1 MVFDLQEQREAWG
14 LDPQVHHC
22 NHGSYGAVPLE
33 VRAAQ
38 RAIQDYVQRNPVGFF
53 AREAQ
58 AQVAAA
64 RAKIAAFLGQ
74 EPDQIALVRNATEA
88 ASTTLRGFPFQAGDE
103 ALVLDQEY
111 GAVVY
116 AVQRAVANAGGV
128 LREVAISMDDDPM
141 RMVARVD
148 AAIHPRTRLLVV
160 DHITSATARVLP
172 VQQLADLCRERGIAI
187 AVDASHAPG
196 QLDLDLDRL
205 DADFWFGNLHKWVC
219 APLGSAVYRI
229 APRWQARMRPLIV
242 SWRDLEDYPAP
253 WDMLGTVDISAWL
266 AAPAAID
273 FFSRLGWERVR
284 AANQARMRYGR
295 EQVLAA
301 LGIAKDCL
309 PPDAIAMGLVP
320 LAGMQGGR
328 DACAALQKRLAEVHR
343 VETAISTCAGAY
355 YLRVC
360 GQLYNNAADYQ
371 ALALALRAQL
381 RPGLS

>member
-1 MVFDLQEQREAWG
+1 MVFDLEEQRDAWT
-14 LDPQVHHC
+14 LDPLVHHC
-22 NHGSYGAVPLE
+22 NHGSYGAVPST
-33 VRAAQ
+33 VRDLQHAV
-38 RAIQDYVQRNPVGFF
+38 QDRVQQNPVRFF

-58 AQVAAA
+58 DQVAAA

-74 EPDQIALVRNATEA
+74 QPDQIALVRNATEA
-88 ASTTLRGFPFQAGDE
+88 ASTTLRGFPFQHGDE
-103 ALVLDQEY
+103 AIVLDQEY

-116 AVQRAVANAGGV
+116 AVRRALASAGGI
-128 LREVAISMDDDPM
+128 LREVAIPMDDDATQI
-141 RMVARVD
+141 VARVD
-148 AAIHPRTRLLVV
+148 AAINSRTRLLVV
-160 DHITSATARVLP
+160 DHITSATARILP
-172 VQQLADLCRERGIAI
+172 VQQLSDLCRSRGIAI

-196 QLDLDLDRL
+196 QIDLDLDLL

-229 APRWQARMRPLIV
+229 APRWQARMHPLIV
-242 SWRDLEDYPAP
+242 SWRDTEDYPAP

-295 EQVLAA
+295 DLVLAA
-301 LGIAKDCL
+301 LGVSKDIL

-320 LAGMQGGR
+320 LPPMEGGR
-328 DACAALQKRLAEVHR
+328 AACAALQKRLGEVYR
-343 VETAISTCAGAY
+343 VESAITTCAGAY

-360 GQLYNNAADYQ
+360 GQLYNKSADYE
-371 ALALALRAQL
+371 ALASAIRTELR
-381 RPGLS
+381 G